1 MRVLMGAPNIV
12 RGGSHSGNVAA
23 WQLASHGLLDILS
36 SDYYPAS
43 LLDAVFRLVAD
54 ERNTLTLPQAAAL
67 VTRNP
72 AQAIGLHDR
81 GTIAEG
87 LRADLVLAHTDHG
100 HVHIRHVWSQ
110 GRLVF

>member
-1 MRVLMGAPNIV
+1 M
-12 RGGSHSGNVAA
+12 
-23 WQLASHGLLDILS
+23 
-36 SDYYPAS
+36 
-43 LLDAVFRLVAD
+43 AD
-54 ERNTLTLPQAAAL
+54 ERNALTLPQAAAL